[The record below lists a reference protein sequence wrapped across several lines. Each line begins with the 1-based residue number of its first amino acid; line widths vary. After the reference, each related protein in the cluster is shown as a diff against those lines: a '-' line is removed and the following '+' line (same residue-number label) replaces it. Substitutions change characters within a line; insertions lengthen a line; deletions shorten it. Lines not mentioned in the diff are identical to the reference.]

1 MKLFKRIFSFSVMM
15 ILGVL
20 FLTSC
25 TLTGKTKNVKID
37 MLARVYVSQSYDLV
51 AKDENGEILT
61 DVKWT
66 VSKGS
71 EFVVIENG
79 KLIPIKAGIFKL
91 KATSGKYSDEKEFS
105 AVNPFSWKIEYNLN
119 GGEESDALFTSY
131 NEFDEGKALATPTRK
146 GYTFAGWYE
155 NAKFEGEPVTVVNG
169 KTAGRNIE
177 LFAKWELNV
186 YTLEFDLAG
195 GVASELPE
203 SYSVLDPVASLPDA
217 SKEHYTFLGWYTE
230 EGEKV
235 EALGTDVVGVTKLVA
250 KFEAVSYDLSYE
262 LNGGSV
268 EGNPATYTVE
278 DEIELVAPTKLGYKF
293 LGWELNGAI
302 VSKIEKGTSGA
313 LALTAKWEVEVYTLE
328 FDLAGGACENLP
340 VSYSVEAP
348 VALLPEATKAHYTFL
363 GWYDGVTKVEALGA
377 ENLGLT
383 KLVAKWAPVSY
394 EISYE
399 LNGGSVE
406 GNPTTYT
413 VEDEIELVA
422 PTKFGYAFLGWELNG
437 AIVSKI
443 EKGTSGAL
451 ALTAK
456 WEVVSYALEFDL
468 AGGACEN
475 LPVSYSVEAPVAS
488 LPEAS
493 KANYVFLGWYDGETK
508 VESLGADN
516 LGVTKLVAKYEAVKY
531 NISYVL
537 DGGLVDGNPATYTV
551 EDEVK
556 LVAPT
561 KLGYEFLGW
570 TLNGEV
576 VETIAKGTTGDL
588 ELVATWKELAY
599 TVKFDYNDGTDYG
612 TVLTIDE
619 FAEQLLAMF
628 NKDGGSST
636 VTTKE
641 NFKATSH
648 PQIKNVWAI
657 EANLAAYK
665 WFFEFAI
672 QELRAQAEVSK
683 PSDMSYVN
691 STIEMLEKMAAGDT
705 TAVGGDYADARTI
718 FRFWIEGLINK
729 KLVETGTSYYQ
740 NLMLDY
746 TTAEAQQRFADAQSG
761 DMPSESLLF
770 GSQLPI
776 PTREH
781 YVFLGWYIGENKVET
796 VTGNMTVVAQ
806 WELAKYEIVLDF
818 NGGLLEGC
826 DLETFTKDLLEMFNR
841 DGGSS
846 TVTTAE
852 NFKGTSHPQ
861 IKNVWS
867 IAENLAAYKWFF
879 EFALEEITIAATA
892 NGVLEEDYYKNTK
905 IMLEGMIAGDTNAVN
920 INDGGNAR
928 TVFRWWIEGLLNKKL
943 PTNTVLY
950 NDYMTDYSNEANMN
964 KFLAKLAEPYTHF
977 ELTYKDIL
985 PTIDR
990 EGYIFLGWF
999 DGENKVT
1006 AITGNAN
1013 LQARWEII
1021 KFDVEYD
1028 LNGGAWAEG
1037 QEPVTEF
1044 VWNEEVELLVPVKE
1058 GYTFLGWTQAG
1069 SYVTE
1074 LGNEN
1079 YKLTAKW
1086 RDNSQTGYEVIFD
1099 LNGGSFEK
1107 NLDQFSEELI
1117 AMFNR
1122 DGGSSTVTTKENFKA
1137 TSHPQIK
1144 NVWAI
1149 EANLTAYK
1157 WLFEFAIEELTAAA
1171 TANNV
1176 SNLSY
1181 LNGTVEMLEKMAA
1194 GDTTAVGGNY
1204 ADARTIFRF
1213 WLEGLM
1219 NSKLVDT
1226 ATAYYQ
1232 NLMIDYS
1239 DPVNMNR
1246 FVQEYCPTEA
1256 TVEPNEEL
1264 PVAVKADHIFL
1275 GWYVNG
1281 QKVEFATG
1289 NDVLVAEWIHV
1300 DDYEW
1305 TVEFDLN
1312 GGAWAGKTI
1321 DAFAEEIVKLF
1332 NSTGASDAKVTTK
1345 ENFKATSHPN
1355 IKYVWNNAQNLAAYK
1370 WLFELAIEDLKAA
1383 AVANNVTNLT
1393 YLNSTVEM
1401 LEKMAAG
1408 DTTAV
1413 GGNYADARTIFRFWI
1428 EGVINSKLPETDAAY
1443 YQNLMT
1449 DYSIAENQARFLN
1462 AYAVID
1468 KTYTSKE
1475 VLPTPVKEGNLF
1487 LGWAYEGTI
1496 VESVKG
1502 NWSLVAQWLDLANT
1516 EYSISYDLAEGAWAE
1531 FEGPTSFKYNQF
1543 ATLVEPVREG
1553 YKFVGWFENG
1563 ELVTSINEN
1572 RNYTLVAEWESESQE
1587 EPKEVIVYV
1596 GEGKDYASLNEA
1608 IASVQEGTTIVIE
1621 AGEHELS
1628 AIITKSVKIVGPNA
1642 GLAAL
1647 APRNAEAV
1655 INVAKDIAGNL
1666 AAKEIV
1672 FDGVHLKGTGG
1683 GAGIPGVF
1691 FQDGGNIRNLTF
1703 KSCVISDMN
1712 TFVKFV
1718 NSNSNLELLIEDC
1731 HIHTIGQF
1739 VVWTTGSINKTI
1751 LIGNYIDGSTC
1762 GAVTNAAA
1770 ALFRIRKGSLEAY
1783 NNTFNG
1789 DSYNDPGYFECS
1801 AEASKVMYNTFIGVT
1816 LFAHSTAKNNI
1827 TFDQNLYLNHDG
1839 QPLTAS
1845 PVKGGGTIV
1854 KDAKLASSKEE
1865 VAALFMNYLITVY
1878 PDRYFQVSFDA
1889 ANGNMTS
1896 DAPAIYDAEAGI
1908 ATLPTVEREGFI
1920 FQGWELNGELVQS
1933 VPAGTKGNL
1942 TLVAKWREIALVV
1955 DGTTEEGHYA
1965 TLADA
1970 LAAAKDGDIIKLVA
1984 GEYLENVT
1992 ISVPNL
1998 TIKGPN
2004 AGIDGVNGTRE
2015 AEAVIKGV
2023 WTLTSGAQG
2032 ITIDGLSFTEGA
2044 KIAYNESKAFSGF
2057 VFQNNKVYDTTEYAM
2072 DWSKYET
2079 RYSLPGFI
2087 QFTLASGGSVQYV
2100 EILNNSFVNVSEINV
2115 LLNRAYN
2122 VAVDGNL
2129 FKDFDVDAIRTEGGY
2144 VYGTLAFTN
2153 NVFEQTVAGNGAQGI
2168 FLYSLAGASGTKTE
2182 VLIDSNEFINLGKD
2196 TGTVFTGAVC
2206 AYRFQENPTT
2216 ITIVNNIFDHCYDYI
2231 YLRNNGGNS
2240 STWSCTV
2247 ENNQFLG
2254 LPVNQY
2260 FGTYRGTDTS
2270 TSNPHL
2276 AVFTKNYFED
2286 NEAKVITD
2294 LAAYAHLFKHLASYG
2309 TALDAKPASSEATR
2323 LEFWTISYDLNA
2335 GETNGTF
2342 VYSYNSL
2349 NNAPIALPELKKVNH
2364 QFNGWLLDG
2373 VLVTEI
2379 PANAKGNLH
2388 LVADFSVL
2396 EGEIYTITFENEK
2409 EFAVWPSRAAV
2420 DRQEII
2426 SELYKDLYEWAQGNG
2441 ETKSYADYIAWV
2453 EAELA
2458 AYKDINLRNTK
2469 LGNYPAEDG
2478 STEYFFNV
2486 PKYYQKWNEF
2496 FAIFN
2501 EAMIKV
2507 NSGQNFYTDTY
2518 AAMVR
2523 MWQFISWS
2531 STGQGYFNS
2540 FLGRMCAAAKV
2551 PQEIPTSYRGGQI
2564 VQLPQLSMENGLEFL
2579 GWYDNP
2585 EFTGNPIYQI
2595 SSLDTGNKVFY
2606 AKWAPEVK
2614 AEKVEIN
2621 KVEELLLFKTH
2632 QLEWT
2637 ITPDNTTDK
2646 SVEFFSSNES
2656 VATISQKGLITA
2668 LAQGTTTITM
2678 RVYGNRELDVVF
2690 DLKVYVNDYIDGS
2703 YVTTSYVELGQTIQL
2718 HAYVV
2723 NKDGS
2728 DSKVV
2733 WTSLNPEIA
2742 TVDSEG
2748 VVTPVSAGNATIVA
2762 TAENNPSLKLE
2773 FNVTVL
2779 EGEAS
2784 DMFNFV
2790 LDSHESN
2797 VFTRY
2802 NLGVGSGIPAY
2813 YMDIFGSV
2821 SKLLMNHTYTVDD
2834 SRKDTE
2840 KNNGTGDYFDTMTS
2854 VEFITV
2860 HYTGNM
2866 AAGADAKA
2874 NANYFVDKNSVSI
2887 HYTTGNDGIYQCLD
2901 HTTGGYHAGDSGAYN
2916 QVGAFE
2922 WIPTGVKAGEN
2933 DPLYPEFTI
2942 STDFYY
2948 EINGQKTTVPMP
2960 KPWNYSSRNTDHVLN
2975 ADGTISSKAGF
2986 GQTAFEGRSP
2996 ESFINDLGLPFIIV
3010 DGEYY
3015 MGTTWWC
3022 YTQVYE
3028 GRICSTG
3035 GNRNSI
3041 GIESCVNEGSDLW
3054 LTWQYTAQL
3063 VARLMEE
3070 FGFDITRVRGHH
3082 FFSGKDCPQPMLEND
3097 LELWWEFLELVEAE
3111 YELLTKYS
3119 DYEIKFESH
3128 NPEIMDNHGRIIA
3141 QPDQTTSVSYTI
3153 TVTKDGV
3160 SESVTLSSMIKGLYV
3175 DR

>member
-1 MKLFKRIFSFSVMM
+1 MKLFKRIFIFSAMM
-15 ILGVL
+15 LLGVL
-20 FLTSC
+20 SLASC
-25 TLTGKTKNVKID
+25 SFAGGTKKIEID
-37 MLARVYVSQSYDLV
+37 MSTRVYVSESYDLV
-51 AKDENGEILT
+51 AKNENDEILT
-61 DVKWT
+61 DVEWT
-66 VSKGS
+66 VTKGN
-71 EFVVIENG
+71 EFAVIKEG
-79 KLIPIKAGIFKL
+79 KLVILKAGVFSVRAK
-91 KATSGKYSDEKEFS
+91 SGKYSTVKQFS
-105 AVNPFSWKIEYNLN
+105 AVNPFEWKIEYNLN
-119 GGEESDALFTSY
+119 GGDESEDLFTSY
-131 NEFDEGKALATPTRK
+131 NEFDEGKELPVPTRK
-146 GYTFAGWYE
+146 GYTFKGWYE
-155 NAKFEGEPVTVVNG
+155 NKEFEGEAIAAVDGVNN
-169 KTAGRNIE
+169 GRNIE

-195 GVASELPE
+195 GAAEGLPE
-203 SYSVLDPVASLPDA
+203 SYSVLDPIASLPEA

-230 EGEKV
+230 EGQKV
-235 EALGTDVVGVTKLVA
+235 EALGTDLVGVTKLVA
-250 KFEAVSYDLSYE
+250 KFEANPYSLTYE

-268 EGNPATYTVE
+268 EGNPETYTVE
-278 DEIELVAPTKLGYKF
+278 DEVVLAAPTKLGYKF

-302 VSKIEKGTSGA
+302 VSKLEKGTSGN
-313 LALTAKWEVEVYTLE
+313 LTLVAKWEVEV
-328 FDLAGGACENLP
+328 F
-340 VSYSVEAP
+340 
-348 VALLPEATKAHYTFL
+348 
-363 GWYDGVTKVEALGA
+363 
-377 ENLGLT
+377 
-383 KLVAKWAPVSY
+383 
-394 EISYE
+394 
-399 LNGGSVE
+399 
-406 GNPTTYT
+406 
-413 VEDEIELVA
+413 
-422 PTKFGYAFLGWELNG
+422 
-437 AIVSKI
+437 
-443 EKGTSGAL
+443 
-451 ALTAK
+451 
-456 WEVVSYALEFDL
+456 ALEFDL

-475 LPVSYSVEAPVAS
+475 LPASYSIEAPIAS
-488 LPEAS
+488 LPEAT
-493 KANYVFLGWYDGETK
+493 KEHYLFLGWYDGETK
-508 VESLGADN
+508 VEALGAEN

-537 DGGLVDGNPATYTV
+537 DGGSVEGNPATYTI
-551 EDEVK
+551 EDEVV

-561 KLGYEFLGW
+561 KGGYEFAGW
-570 TLNGEV
+570 LLNGEAV
-576 VETIAKGTTGDL
+576 SSIAKGTTGDL
-588 ELVATWKELAY
+588 ELVATWKVVEY
-599 TVKFDYNDGTDYG
+599 TVKFDNNDGTDYG
-612 TVLTIDE
+612 KVVTIEE
-619 FAEQLLAMF
+619 FATELVKLF
-628 NKDGGSST
+628 NST
-636 VTTKE
+636 GASDAVTTVRE
-641 NFKATSH
+641 NFKATTH
-648 PQIKNVWAI
+648 PNIKYVWNNA
-657 EANLAAYK
+657 ENLAAYK

-672 QELRAQAEVSK
+672 EEITAAATANNYTDQ
-683 PSDMSYVN
+683 SYFTT
-691 STIEMLEKMAAGDT
+691 TIEMLTRMAAGDT
-705 TAVGGDYADARTI
+705 TAVGGSYADGRTL
-718 FRFWIEGLINK
+718 FRFWIEGLINY
-729 KLVETGTSYYQ
+729 KLPAAADIYQ
-740 NLMLDY
+740 KCMVDY
-746 TTAEAQQRFADAQSG
+746 SDPAAQQRFLDAQGG
-761 DMPSESLLF
+761 DMPSEKLPY
-770 GSQLPI
+770 GSALPT

-781 YVFLGWYIGENKVET
+781 YVFLGWYIGENRVET
-796 VTGNMTVVAQ
+796 VTGDMTVVAM
-806 WELAKYEIVLDF
+806 WELAKYDIVLDF
-818 NGGLLEGC
+818 NGGLIEGV
-826 DLETFTKDLLEMFNR
+826 DLETFTKDLLDMFNR

-846 TVTTAE
+846 TLTTAE

-867 IAENLAAYKWFF
+867 KAENLAAYKWFF
-879 EFALEEITIAATA
+879 EFALQEITIAAEA
-892 NGVLEEDYYKNTK
+892 NGALEEEYYKNTK

-920 INDGGNAR
+920 ISDGGNAR

-943 PTNTVLY
+943 PTNTILY
-950 NDYMTDYSNEANMN
+950 NAFMTDYSDEANMN
-964 KFLAKLAEPYTHF
+964 KFLAKLAEPYTNL
-977 ELTYKDIL
+977 ELTFKDSL
-985 PTIDR
+985 PTIER

-1006 AITGNAN
+1006 EISGNAN

-1021 KFDVEYD
+1021 KFAIDYD
-1028 LNGGAWAEG
+1028 LNGGAWAED

-1044 VWNEEVELLVPVKE
+1044 VWNQDVELLVPVRE

-1069 SYVTE
+1069 AYVTE
-1074 LGNEN
+1074 IGNES

-1086 RDNSQTGYEVIFD
+1086 RDNNQTGYEVIFD
-1099 LNGGSFEK
+1099 LNGGAFEK

-1171 TANNV
+1171 AANNV
-1176 SNLSY
+1176 SDLTY
-1181 LNGTVEMLEKMAA
+1181 LNSTVEMLEKMAA
-1194 GDTTAVGGNY
+1194 GDTTAVGGSY
-1204 ADARTIFRF
+1204 ADGRTIFRF

-1219 NSKLVDT
+1219 NSKNVQT
-1226 ATAYYQ
+1226 GTSYYQ
-1232 NLMIDYS
+1232 NLMVDYS

-1246 FVQEYCPTEA
+1246 FVQEYCPVEA

-1332 NSTGASDAKVTTK
+1332 NSTGASDALTTVR
-1345 ENFKATSHPN
+1345 ENFKATTHPN
-1355 IKYVWNNAQNLAAYK
+1355 IKYVWNNSQNLAAYK
-1370 WLFELAIEDLKAA
+1370 WLFEFAIAELKAA
-1383 AVANNVTNLT
+1383 ADANEVSDLT

-1408 DTTAV
+1408 DTAAV
-1413 GGNYADARTIFRFWI
+1413 GGSYADGRTIFRFWI
-1428 EGVINSKLPETDAAY
+1428 EGLINTKLVQTGTSY

-1449 DYSIAENQARFLN
+1449 DYSVAENQARFLN

-1468 KTYTSKE
+1468 TTYTSKD

-1487 LGWAYEGTI
+1487 LGWAHEGTI
-1496 VESVKG
+1496 IESVKG

-1531 FEGPTSFKYNQF
+1531 VEGPKSFKYNQF

-1553 YKFVGWFENG
+1553 YKFVGWFEDG
-1563 ELVTSINEN
+1563 ELVTEINEN
-1572 RNYTLVAEWESESQE
+1572 RDYNLVAEWESEQG
-1587 EPKEVIVYV
+1587 PVEVIVYV
-1596 GEGKDYASLNEA
+1596 GEGKDYATLNEA
-1608 IASVQEGTTIVIE
+1608 VSSVANGTTIVIE

-1628 AIITKSVKIVGPNA
+1628 AIISKSVKIVGPNA

-1789 DSYNDPGYFECS
+1789 DSYNTPGYFECS
-1801 AEASKVMYNTFIGVT
+1801 AEASKVMYNTFVGVT
-1816 LFAHSTAKNNI
+1816 LFAHPTAANNI
-1827 TFDQNLYLNHDG
+1827 TFDQNLYLNFDG
-1839 QPLTAS
+1839 QPLAAS
-1845 PVKGGGTIV
+1845 PVTGGGTIV
-1854 KDAKLASSKEE
+1854 KDAKVASSKEE

-1878 PDRYFQVSFDA
+1878 PDRYFKVSFDA
-1889 ANGNMTS
+1889 ANGNITS
-1896 DAPAIYDAEAGI
+1896 DVPAIYDAEAGI
-1908 ATLPTVEREGFI
+1908 ATLPAVERDGFI
-1920 FQGWELNGELVQS
+1920 FLGWELNGELVQS
-1933 VPAGTKGNL
+1933 VPAGTKGEL

-1970 LAAAKDGDIIKLVA
+1970 LAAAKDGDIIKLAA

-1992 ISVPNL
+1992 INVPNL

-2015 AEAVIKGV
+2015 AEAVVKGV
-2023 WTLTSGAQG
+2023 WTLTSAAQG
-2032 ITIDGLSFTEGA
+2032 ITIDGISFTEGA
-2044 KIAYNESKAFSGF
+2044 RIAYSESKAFVGF

-2072 DWSKYET
+2072 NWANYET
-2079 RYSLPGFI
+2079 RYSLPAFI

-2115 LLNRAYN
+2115 LLNRAVN

-2144 VYGTLAFTN
+2144 VYGSLAFTN
-2153 NVFEQTVAGNGAQGI
+2153 NVFEQTVAGNACQGI
-2168 FLYSLAGASGTKTE
+2168 FLYSIAGASNSKTE
-2182 VLIDSNEFINLGKD
+2182 VLIDSNKFINLGKD
-2196 TGTVFTGAVC
+2196 NGTVFTGAVC
-2206 AYRFQENPTT
+2206 AYRFQENPTY
-2216 ITIVNNIFDHCYDYI
+2216 ITIVNNIFDHCYDYL

-2240 STWSCTV
+2240 STWFCTV

-2260 FGTYRGTDTS
+2260 FGTYRGSDSSS
-2270 TSNPHL
+2270 TNPHL
-2276 AVFTKNYFED
+2276 AVFTKNYYED
-2286 NEAKVITD
+2286 NEGKVITD
-2294 LAAYAHLFKHLASYG
+2294 LSAHADLFKHLASYG
-2309 TALDAKPASSEATR
+2309 TALEAKPASSEAGR

-2349 NNAPIALPELKKVNH
+2349 NKAPIALPELKKVNH

-2388 LVADFSVL
+2388 LVADFTVL

-2441 ETKSYADYIAWV
+2441 ETKSYDEYVAWV
-2453 EAELA
+2453 EAELS
-2458 AYKDINLRNTK
+2458 AYKDINIRNPK

-2501 EAMIKV
+2501 EAMLKV
-2507 NSGQNFYTDTY
+2507 NSGQIFYTDTY

-2523 MWQFISWS
+2523 LWQFISWS

-2540 FLGRMCAAAKV
+2540 FLGRMCAAANV

-2595 SSLDTGNKVFY
+2595 GSLDTGNKVFY

-2621 KVEELLLFKTH
+2621 KINELLLFKTH

-2656 VATISQKGLITA
+2656 VATVSSKGLITA

-2678 RVYGNRELDVVF
+2678 KVYGNRELDVVF

-2703 YVTTSYVELGQTIQL
+2703 YVTTSHVALGQTIQL

-2728 DSKVV
+2728 ESKVL
-2733 WTSLNPEIA
+2733 WTSLNSDIA
-2742 TVDSEG
+2742 TIDSEG
-2748 VVTPVSAGNATIVA
+2748 VVTPVAAGNAKIVA
-2762 TAENNPSLKLE
+2762 TSEHNPELKLE

-2779 EGEAS
+2779 EGEGS
-2784 DMFNFV
+2784 EMFNFV

-2797 VFTRY
+2797 IFTRY
-2802 NLGVGSGIPAY
+2802 NLGIGSGVPEY
-2813 YMDIFGSV
+2813 YMDIFGSA
-2821 SKLLMNHTYTVDD
+2821 SKLLMNYDFIVDD
-2834 SRKDTE
+2834 SRRDTE
-2840 KNNGTGDYFDTMTS
+2840 KNNATGDYFDTMSS

-2874 NANYFVDKNSVSI
+2874 NANYFVGANAVSI

-2901 HTTGGYHAGDSGAYN
+2901 HTTGAYHAGDSGAYA

-2922 WIPTGVKAGEN
+2922 WKPTGVKVGEN
-2933 DPLYPEFTI
+2933 DPMYPEFTI
-2942 STDFYY
+2942 S
-2948 EINGQKTTVPMP
+2948 ILKLMV
-2960 KPWNYSSRNTDHVLN
+2960 K
-2975 ADGTISSKAGF
+2975 
-2986 GQTAFEGRSP
+2986 
-2996 ESFINDLGLPFIIV
+2996 
-3010 DGEYY
+3010 
-3015 MGTTWWC
+3015 
-3022 YTQVYE
+3022 
-3028 GRICSTG
+3028 
-3035 GNRNSI
+3035 
-3041 GIESCVNEGSDLW
+3041 
-3054 LTWQYTAQL
+3054 
-3063 VARLMEE
+3063 RLL
-3070 FGFDITRVRGHH
+3070 FQ
-3082 FFSGKDCPQPMLEND
+3082 CQ
-3097 LELWWEFLELVEAE
+3097 
-3111 YELLTKYS
+3111 
-3119 DYEIKFESH
+3119 
-3128 NPEIMDNHGRIIA
+3128 NHG
-3141 QPDQTTSVSYTI
+3141 I
-3153 TVTKDGV
+3153 TVEEILT
-3160 SESVTLSSMIKGLYV
+3160 TY
-3175 DR
+3175 